1 MFGDSSHPSRQG
13 LDEGTKKV
21 LDALTVRIRHIND
34 KVQNIRREQI
44 YQRER
49 EREFRDSSER
59 TNSRVVNWSLIQLVV
74 IGATGFWQVTQL
86 KRFFIS
92 KKLV

>member
-1 MFGDSSHPSRQG
+1 MGVYGVD
-13 LDEGTKKV
+13 
-21 LDALTVRIRHIND
+21 LTLRVRAVND

-49 EREFRDSSER
+49 ERDFRDKSEN
-59 TNSRVVNWSLIQLVV
+59 TNSRVVNWTVIQMVV
-74 IGATGFWQVTQL
+74 LGITGVWQVRHLSQ
-86 KRFFIS
+86 FFKS